1 MINGFYP
8 TALDVGI
15 DPFSF
20 WEYTLLEL
28 KELVES
34 YNRQQFQKQKEIAS
48 HHFIQSQMIA
58 RFVSLMFQEKGEAP
72 DIWEFY
78 PTLFEEDRAQIEQAR
93 IERDLKIHQEQMRAY
108 AERMR
113 GRFTTSE

>member
-1 MINGFYP
+1 M
-8 TALDVGI
+8 
-15 DPFSF
+15 
-20 WEYTLLEL
+20 EL

-58 RFVSLMFQEKGEAP
+58 RFVSLMFQEQGEAP
-72 DIWEFY
+72 DIWEYY
-78 PTLFEEDRAQIEQAR
+78 PALFEEDRQRIEQAR
-93 IERDLKIHQEQMRAY
+93 VERDLKIHQERMRAF

-113 GRFTTSE
+113 GRFKTSK

>member
-1 MINGFYP
+1 M
-8 TALDVGI
+8 
-15 DPFSF
+15 
-20 WEYTLLEL
+20 EL

-34 YNRQQFQKQKEIAS
+34 YNRQQFQRQKEIAS

-78 PTLFEEDRAQIEQAR
+78 PALFEDDRRQIEQAR
-93 IERDLKIHQEQMRAY
+93 IKRDLIIHRERMRAY

-113 GRFTTSE
+113 GRFKTSE

>member
-8 TALDVGI
+8 TALDAGI

-28 KELVES
+28 KELVDS
-34 YNRQQFQKQKEIAS
+34 YNRQQFEKQKEIAS
-48 HHFIQSQMIA
+48 HNFVQSQMIA
-58 RFVSLMFQEKGEAP
+58 RFVSMMFQEKGEAP
-72 DIWEFY
+72 DIWDFY
-78 PTLFEEDRAQIEQAR
+78 PALFEEDRQQIEQAR
-93 IERDLKIHQEQMRAY
+93 IERDLIIHREQMRAY

-113 GRFTTSE
+113 GRFKTSE